1 MKNKKNWL
9 IAIVGVMFAL
19 MVIAIVTCL
28 ALDSTVSDDTKTVMW
43 VAIPT
48 VAIVAHI
55 IALVK
60 VKRGTLTVYRGWKD
74 FGISCIWPI
83 AAILTALPFV
93 VVALAESDTGKNMA
107 LLVSGIF
114 AVATIASLVWMFFG
128 AFANN
133 RGKLVSGLIALVAR
147 TTASLFFVTYV
158 SKLLDIGNKYRDG
171 NASIHDYIKAVVG
184 FVIFG
189 IWFKMLVVPL
199 VKDNREDVVANEES

>member
-1 MKNKKNWL
+1 MKNKKDWL

-28 ALDSTVSDDTKTVMW
+28 ALDSTVSEDTKTVMW

-60 VKRGTLTVYRGWKD
+60 VKRGKLTVYRGWKD

-114 AVATIASLVWMFFG
+114 AVVTIASLVWMFFG

-133 RGKLVSGLIALVAR
+133 RGKLVNGLIALVAR

-158 SKLLDIGNKYRDG
+158 SKLLDISNKDG
-171 NASIHDYIKAVVG
+171 GASVHDYVKAVVG

-199 VKDNREDVVANEES
+199 VKDNREDVVADEES